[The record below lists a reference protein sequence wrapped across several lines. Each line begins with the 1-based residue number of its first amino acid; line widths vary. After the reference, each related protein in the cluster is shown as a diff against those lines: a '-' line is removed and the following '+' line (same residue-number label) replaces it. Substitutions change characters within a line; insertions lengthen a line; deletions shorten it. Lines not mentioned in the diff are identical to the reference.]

1 MKRFELSVQIAF
13 SERMSLGEAVRA
25 IVQYLSEG
33 GQMKTCEWYTFMIPD
48 PGEGAGYFCP
58 GRVYTFYVR
67 TNCEKLAVGW
77 MERLPWYSTEL
88 IQGLSSEM
96 SVKYSPGRVFTV
108 QCFD

>member
-13 SERMSLGEAVRA
+13 SERMSWEEAVSA
-25 IVQYLSEG
+25 IAQYLSEG
-33 GQMKTCEWYTFMIPD
+33 GQMKTCEWCTFAIPD
-48 PGEGAGYFCP
+48 PGDGTGCFCP

-67 TNCEKLAVGW
+67 TNCEKSAADW
-77 MERLPWYSTEL
+77 MGKLPWYSTEL